1 MSVPTQTHRMGL
13 LTSVLEILQWSAT
26 TLLWRIFTDRYLKSF
41 LPHAWLGQSKS
52 VRGARNKIFSIIT
65 SVLFPH
71 YQGYTA
77 ACGEVMRSKKT
88 RELKYIIGIQ
98 TNFWLFIKTKR
109 RIIWLIYLGVSYNP
123 VGTFVVDTGS
133 ASMDDVLA
141 KYLVIYSSIF
151 REGIIKVAAAGNF
164 YWVILWLKQELR
176 LWLFGNT
183 VYNFFWYFSCLYSSH
198 YCFCVIGCFYTH

>member
-1 MSVPTQTHRMGL
+1 
-13 LTSVLEILQWSAT
+13 
-26 TLLWRIFTDRYLKSF
+26 
-41 LPHAWLGQSKS
+41 
-52 VRGARNKIFSIIT
+52 
-65 SVLFPH
+65 
-71 YQGYTA
+71 
-77 ACGEVMRSKKT
+77 MRSKKT

-164 YWVILWLKQELR
+164 YWVIL
-176 LWLFGNT
+176 
-183 VYNFFWYFSCLYSSH
+183 
-198 YCFCVIGCFYTH
+198 